1 MKDISTPVPSDEFQA
16 EMRKCLKQAAL
27 VNYTKVS
34 SFVKIEGELG
44 KGGGLVNNR
53 ERSLEAGKYSTF
65 KIFEYR

>member
-34 SFVKIEGELG
+34 NFVKIEGE
-44 KGGGLVNNR
+44 
-53 ERSLEAGKYSTF
+53 F
-65 KIFEYR
+65 KRLDSRKNLWGNLKVHTQS

>member
-53 ERSLEAGKYSTF
+53 ERSLEACKYSTF